1 MRDNGILRKQ
11 RPGVCHRCG
20 WRGNVGKV
28 LRRDRR
34 YLVSGN
40 SYGRLCEDCVAML
53 FHGQSAV
60 ADSHGMGHV
69 RLTVVQDRDVA

>member
-1 MRDNGILRKQ
+1 MRDKGILRKQ
-11 RPGVCHRCG
+11 RHGVCHRCG

-34 YLVSGN
+34 RLVSSN
-40 SYGRLCEDCVAML
+40 SYGRLCEECVAVV
-53 FHGQSAV
+53 FHGQSTLRDV
-60 ADSHGMGHV
+60 RGIGHV